1 MINSI
6 SPFELVNKIFLY
18 TLINECL
25 SIYVSLHLYINM
37 EIICHYLPPLIKVV
51 VVDGVAVVVEVFVV
65 VLVGV
70 CVEVG
75 GRPRSTEIY
84 KNVTI

>member
-1 MINSI
+1 
-6 SPFELVNKIFLY
+6 
-18 TLINECL
+18 
-25 SIYVSLHLYINM
+25 M
-37 EIICHYLPPLIKVV
+37 EIVCHYLPPLIEVV

-65 VLVGV
+65 VLVAV